1 MIMLIGWRDNQPCHR
16 DPLMIQGGILVRLIS
31 PTLAQG
37 SIMAKVIAGDVN
49 NVTEVTRRAI
59 PVTFRNL

>member
-1 MIMLIGWRDNQPCHR
+1 MLIGWRDNQPCYR

-31 PTLAQG
+31 PTLVRG

-49 NVTEVTRRAI
+49 YVTEVTRGAI

>member
-1 MIMLIGWRDNQPCHR
+1 MLIGWPDNQPCYR

-31 PTLAQG
+31 PTLVRG

-49 NVTEVTRRAI
+49 NVTEVTRGAI

>member
-1 MIMLIGWRDNQPCHR
+1 MLIGWRDYQPCYR
-16 DPLMIQGGILVRLIS
+16 DPLVIQGGTLVRLIS

>member
-1 MIMLIGWRDNQPCHR
+1 
-16 DPLMIQGGILVRLIS
+16 MIQGGILVRLIS
-31 PTLAQG
+31 PTLVRG

>member
-1 MIMLIGWRDNQPCHR
+1 MLIGWRDNQPCYR

-31 PTLAQG
+31 PTLVRG

-49 NVTEVTRRAI
+49 NVTEVTRGAI

>member
-1 MIMLIGWRDNQPCHR
+1 MLIGWRDNQPCYR

-31 PTLAQG
+31 PSLVRG

>member
-1 MIMLIGWRDNQPCHR
+1 MLIDWRDNLSCHR
-16 DPLMIQGGILVRLIS
+16 DPLVIQGGILVRLIS

>member
-1 MIMLIGWRDNQPCHR
+1 MLIGWRDNQPCYW

-31 PTLAQG
+31 PTLVRG